1 MHHDHA
7 SSTRHAD
14 QLVALSIQNFPLT
27 HWGDHYIRQ
36 AFQGFGTVIEV
47 DWRCL
52 SGFDYSSVRV
62 VIRVDEVTSVP
73 EDLWVKD
80 VSTGAFDVCAVQLIC
95 AWPKLESFDDYGNYT
110 HFFGA
115 PLSPLPPCAALPPP
129 LHCAFHLPYLLPPSA
144 NMPPGP
150 SHLHKPTHHQMH
162 TTYAL
167 SCLLLS
173 YSLKPLS
180 SYPYRHYPS
189 SSSCRLRW
197 PLLSIWSNH
206 AHRSSL
212 STL

>member
-62 VIRVDEVTSVP
+62 VIRVDEVASVP

-95 AWPKLESFDDYGNYT
+95 AWPKLESFDDDGNYT

-129 LHCAFHLPYLLPPSA
+129 AAPCLPPALPPTPQCQHASGPQPPSQTNTPPDAYYICTVMLALILQPQAPLFLPLPPLPIIIKLSA
-144 NMPPGP
+144 EVAPFK
-150 SHLHKPTHHQMH
+150 HLVEPCSPVI
-162 TTYAL
+162 A
-167 SCLLLS
+167 
-173 YSLKPLS
+173 
-180 SYPYRHYPS
+180 
-189 SSSCRLRW
+189 
-197 PLLSIWSNH
+197 
-206 AHRSSL
+206 
-212 STL
+212 